1 MKKIVFLILLF
12 AAVALALYVT
22 SRVNPS
28 LFAEIK
34 ILGAL
39 LNATIFGVALIALAI
54 GEKELVRFPF
64 LTASL
69 LALFSGLV
77 EGMLLFENRYYIAIT
92 AVAFVA
98 FVFYLQIRHKRFS
111 NKIYENS
118 ASGSSK
124 NLDESANLKDAD
136 FGGAKEAREPQS
148 KDATADEILNFKSGG
163 EISNSQSEDEIL
175 NSNGNLGENST
186 SGAYKN
192 STHRVGEISDGNFK
206 ISNGSAGEGG
216 ADENFKDKL
225 DEGPACS
232 AGKNFSGGI
241 GENSTDCAG
250 ENSADSARRDR

>member
-22 SRVNPS
+22 SRVNPN

-77 EGMLLFENRYYIAIT
+77 EGVLLFENRYYIAIT

-111 NKIYENS
+111 NKAYKNS
-118 ASGSSK
+118 ANEGSR

-136 FGGAKEAREPQS
+136 FGSAKEAQEPQS
-148 KDATADEILNFKSGG
+148 KSAAADEILKS
-163 EISNSQSEDEIL
+163 NDD
-175 NSNGNLGENST
+175 LGENSA
-186 SGAYKN
+186 SGAD
-192 STHRVGEISDGNFK
+192 EISDENFK
-206 ISNGSAGEGG
+206 ISNDGAGEGG
-216 ADENFKDKL
+216 ADENSSQNFNQGGENFKL
-225 DEGPACS
+225 DS
-232 AGKNFSGGI
+232 N
-241 GENSTDCAG
+241 
-250 ENSADSARRDR
+250 ENSADDVRRDR

>member
-77 EGMLLFENRYYIAIT
+77 EGVLLFENRYYIAIT
-92 AVAFVA
+92 AAAFVA
-98 FVFYLQIRHKRFS
+98 FVFYLQIKHKRFS
-111 NKIYENS
+111 NKTYKNS
-118 ASGSSK
+118 ADEGSK
-124 NLDESANLKDAD
+124 DLDESANLKDAD
-136 FGGAKEAREPQS
+136 FGSAKEAQEPQS
-148 KDATADEILNFKSGG
+148 KSGAADEILSFKSGG
-163 EISNSQSEDEIL
+163 E
-175 NSNGNLGENST
+175 
-186 SGAYKN
+186 
-192 STHRVGEISDGNFK
+192 NFK
-206 ISNGSAGEGG
+206 LDSN
-216 ADENFKDKL
+216 ENFAPD
-225 DEGPACS
+225 
-232 AGKNFSGGI
+232 
-241 GENSTDCAG
+241 
-250 ENSADSARRDR
+250 ARRDR

>member
-12 AAVALALYVT
+12 AAVALALFIT

-34 ILGAL
+34 VLGAL

-54 GEKELVRFPF
+54 GEKEFVRFPF

-77 EGMLLFENRYYIAIT
+77 EGVLLFENRYYIAIT

-118 ASGSSK
+118 ADEGSE
-124 NLDESANLKDAD
+124 NLDEGANLKDAD
-136 FGGAKEAREPQS
+136 FGSAKEAREPQS
-148 KDATADEILNFKSGG
+148 KDAAADEILNY
-163 EISNSQSEDEIL
+163 NDDR
-175 NSNGNLGENST
+175 GENFV
-186 SGAYKN
+186 SGADEN
-192 STHRVGEISDGNFK
+192 SDENFK
-206 ISNGSAGEGG
+206 ISNGGAGEGG
-216 ADENFKDKL
+216 A
-225 DEGPACS
+225 
-232 AGKNFSGGI
+232 
-241 GENSTDCAG
+241 GENSEQNFNQSD
-250 ENSADSARRDR
+250 ENSKLDSNENFAPDARRDR

>member
-12 AAVALALYVT
+12 ASVVLALYVT
-22 SRVNPS
+22 SRVNPN

-64 LTASL
+64 LAASL

-77 EGMLLFENRYYIAIT
+77 EGVLIFENRYYIAIT

-111 NKIYENS
+111 NKIYKNYAEE
-118 ASGSSK
+118 SSK
-124 NLDESANLKDAD
+124 DLDEGVNLKDEG
-136 FGGAKEAREPQS
+136 FGGAKDAQEPQS
-148 KDATADEILNFKSGG
+148 KSGAADEILNFKSGG

-175 NSNGNLGENST
+175 KSSGDLGENFT
-186 SGAYKN
+186 SGVDEN
-192 STHRVGEISDGNFK
+192 STHRANENSDENFK
-206 ISNGSAGEGG
+206 ISNGG
-216 ADENFKDKL
+216 
-225 DEGPACS
+225 
-232 AGKNFSGGI
+232 
-241 GENSTDCAG
+241 AG
-250 ENSADSARRDR
+250 ENSAQNFNQGGKNSAPGARHDR

>member
-34 ILGAL
+34 VLGAL

-54 GEKELVRFPF
+54 GEKDVVRFPF

-77 EGMLLFENRYYIAIT
+77 EGVLLFENRYYIAIT

-98 FVFYLQIRHKRFS
+98 FVFYLQIRYKRFS
-111 NKIYENS
+111 NKTYKNS
-118 ASGSSK
+118 ADEGSK
-124 NLDESANLKDAD
+124 DLDESANLKDAD
-136 FGGAKEAREPQS
+136 FGSVKETREPQS
-148 KDATADEILNFKSGG
+148 KDAAADEILSFKSGG
-163 EISNSQSEDEIL
+163 EISNSQSKDEIL
-175 NSNGNLGENST
+175 DSSGDISENFA
-186 SGAYKN
+186 SGADEN
-192 STHRVGEISDGNFK
+192 STHRADENSDENFK

-216 ADENFKDKL
+216 AN
-225 DEGPACS
+225 
-232 AGKNFSGGI
+232 
-241 GENSTDCAG
+241 
-250 ENSADSARRDR
+250 ENSAQNFNQGAENSAPDARRDR

>member
-28 LFAEIK
+28 LFSEIK

-77 EGMLLFENRYYIAIT
+77 EGALLFENRYYIAIT

-111 NKIYENS
+111 NKAYKNS
-118 ASGSSK
+118 VDKGSK
-124 NLDESANLKDAD
+124 NLDGSESENS
-136 FGGAKEAREPQS
+136 KES
-148 KDATADEILNFKSGG
+148 G
-163 EISNSQSEDEIL
+163 EISNSQSEDKIL
-175 NSNGNLGENST
+175 NSSGDLSENFAS
-186 SGAYKN
+186 
-192 STHRVGEISDGNFK
+192 
-206 ISNGSAGEGG
+206 G
-216 ADENFKDKL
+216 ADENSDENFKIL
-225 DEGPACS
+225 NGGANE
-232 AGKNFSGGI
+232 NFAP
-241 GENSTDCAG
+241 D
-250 ENSADSARRDR
+250 ARRDR

>member
-22 SRVNPS
+22 SRVNPN

-77 EGMLLFENRYYIAIT
+77 EGVLLFENRYYIAIT

-98 FVFYLQIRHKRFS
+98 FVFYLQIKHKRFS
-111 NKIYENS
+111 NKTYKNS
-118 ASGSSK
+118 ADEGSK
-124 NLDESANLKDAD
+124 DLDESANLKDAD
-136 FGGAKEAREPQS
+136 FSSAKEAQEPQS
-148 KDATADEILNFKSGG
+148 KSGAADEILSLKSGG
-163 EISNSQSEDEIL
+163 EISNSQSKDEIL
-175 NSNGNLGENST
+175 DS
-186 SGAYKN
+186 SGD
-192 STHRVGEISDGNFK
+192 IS
-206 ISNGSAGEGG
+206 
-216 ADENFKDKL
+216 ENF
-225 DEGPACS
+225 A
-232 AGKNFSGGI
+232 SG
-241 GENSTDCAG
+241 AG
-250 ENSADSARRDR
+250 ENSAQNFNQDGENSAPDARRDR

>member
-22 SRVNPS
+22 SRVNPN

-64 LTASL
+64 LAASL

-77 EGMLLFENRYYIAIT
+77 EGVLLFENHYYIAIT

-111 NKIYENS
+111 NKAYKNS
-118 ASGSSK
+118 ADEGFK
-124 NLDESANLKDAD
+124 NDESANLKDAD
-136 FGGAKEAREPQS
+136 FGSAKEAQEPQS
-148 KDATADEILNFKSGG
+148 KDAAADEILSFKGNG
-163 EISNSQSEDEIL
+163 EISNSQSEYEIL
-175 NSNGNLGENST
+175 NSNSDLGENFA
-186 SGAYKN
+186 SGADEN
-192 STHRVGEISDGNFK
+192 SDGNFK

-216 ADENFKDKL
+216 ADEN
-225 DEGPACS
+225 S
-232 AGKNFSGGI
+232 AQNFNQG
-241 GENSTDCAG
+241 G
-250 ENSADSARRDR
+250 ENSADGARRDR

>member
-22 SRVNPS
+22 SRVNPN

-54 GEKELVRFPF
+54 GEKDVVRFPF

-77 EGMLLFENRYYIAIT
+77 EGVLLFENRYYIAIT

-111 NKIYENS
+111 NKAYKNS
-118 ASGSSK
+118 ANESSR
-124 NLDESANLKDAD
+124 NLDEGANLKDAD
-136 FGGAKEAREPQS
+136 FGSAKEAREPQS
-148 KDATADEILNFKSGG
+148 KDAAADEILNFKSGG
-163 EISNSQSEDEIL
+163 EILNSQNEDEIL
-175 NSNGNLGENST
+175 NSSGGLSENFA
-186 SGAYKN
+186 SGADEN
-192 STHRVGEISDGNFK
+192 STHRADENSDKNFK
-206 ISNGSAGEGG
+206 ISNEGAGEGG
-216 ADENFKDKL
+216 AN
-225 DEGPACS
+225 
-232 AGKNFSGGI
+232 
-241 GENSTDCAG
+241 
-250 ENSADSARRDR
+250 ENSAPDARCDR

>member
-22 SRVNPS
+22 SRVNPN

-77 EGMLLFENRYYIAIT
+77 EGVLLFENCYYIAIT

-98 FVFYLQIRHKRFS
+98 FVFYLQIMHKRFS
-111 NKIYENS
+111 NKAYKNS
-118 ASGSSK
+118 ADEGSK
-124 NLDESANLKDAD
+124 NDEGANLKDAD
-136 FGGAKEAREPQS
+136 FGGVKETREPQNKS
-148 KDATADEILNFKSGG
+148 AATDEILNFKSGG
-163 EISNSQSEDEIL
+163 EILKSNDD
-175 NSNGNLGENST
+175 LGENSA
-186 SGAYKN
+186 SGAD
-192 STHRVGEISDGNFK
+192 EISDENFK
-206 ISNGSAGEGG
+206 ISNDGAGEGG
-216 ADENFKDKL
+216 AGEGSADEN
-225 DEGPACS
+225 S
-232 AGKNFSGGI
+232 AQNF
-241 GENSTDCAG
+241 NQDG
-250 ENSADSARRDR
+250 ENSAPDARRDR

>member
-22 SRVNPS
+22 SRVNPN

-54 GEKELVRFPF
+54 GEKDVVRFPF

-77 EGMLLFENRYYIAIT
+77 EGVLLFENRYYIAIT

-111 NKIYENS
+111 NKAYKNSVDEGSKDLDGGESENS
-118 ASGSSK
+118 KESGK
-124 NLDESANLKDAD
+124 
-136 FGGAKEAREPQS
+136 
-148 KDATADEILNFKSGG
+148 
-163 EISNSQSEDEIL
+163 ISNSQNEDEIL
-175 NSNGNLGENST
+175 NSSGDLGENSAHRT
-186 SGAYKN
+186 YEN
-192 STHRVGEISDGNFK
+192 S
-206 ISNGSAGEGG
+206 
-216 ADENFKDKL
+216 DENFKIPN
-225 DEGPACS
+225 EGAGEGS
-232 AGKNFSGGI
+232 A
-241 GENSTDCAG
+241 D
-250 ENSADSARRDR
+250 ENSAQNFNQGAENSAPDARRDR

>member
-12 AAVALALYVT
+12 AGVALALYIT

-34 ILGAL
+34 VLGAL

-77 EGMLLFENRYYIAIT
+77 EGALLFENRYYIAIT
-92 AVAFVA
+92 AAAFVA

-111 NKIYENS
+111 NKAYKNS
-118 ASGSSK
+118 ADEGSK
-124 NLDESANLKDAD
+124 NLDEGENSKDAD
-136 FGGAKEAREPQS
+136 SDGAKEAQEPQS
-148 KDATADEILNFKSGG
+148 KSAAAD

-175 NSNGNLGENST
+175 KSNGDLGENSA
-186 SGAYKN
+186 S
-192 STHRVGEISDGNFK
+192 
-206 ISNGSAGEGG
+206 G
-216 ADENFKDKL
+216 ADENSDENFKIL
-225 DEGPACS
+225 NGGAGEGS
-232 AGKNFSGGI
+232 AN
-241 GENSTDCAG
+241 ENSAQNFNQGG
-250 ENSADSARRDR
+250 ENSADGARRDR

>member
-1 MKKIVFLILLF
+1 MRATESVNLKINFKRSKMKKIVFLILLF

-34 ILGAL
+34 VLGAL

-54 GEKELVRFPF
+54 GEKDVVRFPF

-77 EGMLLFENRYYIAIT
+77 EGVLLFENRYYIAIT

-111 NKIYENS
+111 NKIYKNS
-118 ASGSSK
+118 ANEGSK
-124 NLDESANLKDAD
+124 NLDENANLKDAD
-136 FGGAKEAREPQS
+136 FCDAKEAREPQS
-148 KDATADEILNFKSGG
+148 KDAAADEILNFKSGG

-175 NSNGNLGENST
+175 NSSDDLGENST
-186 SGAYKN
+186 HRADKN
-192 STHRVGEISDGNFK
+192 SDENFK
-206 ISNGSAGEGG
+206 ISNDGANENSAQ
-216 ADENFKDKL
+216 NFNQ
-225 DEGPACS
+225 G
-232 AGKNFSGGI
+232 
-241 GENSTDCAG
+241 GENSTPD
-250 ENSADSARRDR
+250 ARRDR

>member
-28 LFAEIK
+28 LFSEIK

-111 NKIYENS
+111 NKAYKNS
-118 ASGSSK
+118 ADESSK
-124 NLDESANLKDAD
+124 NLDDSANLKDAD
-136 FGGAKEAREPQS
+136 SDDAKEAQEPQS
-148 KDATADEILNFKSGG
+148 KDAAADEILNFKSG
-163 EISNSQSEDEIL
+163 DEIL
-175 NSNGNLGENST
+175 NSDDDLGENST

-206 ISNGSAGEGG
+206 ISNGGAGEGG
-216 ADENFKDKL
+216 ADENFKGKL

-250 ENSADSARRDR
+250 ENSADGARRDR

>member
-1 MKKIVFLILLF
+1 MKKIVFFILLF

-77 EGMLLFENRYYIAIT
+77 EGVLLFENRYYIAIT

-98 FVFYLQIRHKRFS
+98 FVFYLQIKHKRFS
-111 NKIYENS
+111 NKIYKNS
-118 ASGSSK
+118 ADESSK
-124 NLDESANLKDAD
+124 NLDEDTNLKDAD
-136 FGGAKEAREPQS
+136 SDGAKEAREPQS
-148 KDATADEILNFKSGG
+148 KDAAAGEILSFKSGG
-163 EISNSQSEDEIL
+163 EILNSQGENEIL
-175 NSNGNLGENST
+175 NSSGDLGENFAN
-186 SGAYKN
+186 GADEN
-192 STHRVGEISDGNFK
+192 STHRAGENSHRNFK
-206 ISNGSAGEGG
+206 ISNDGAGEGG
-216 ADENFKDKL
+216 ESKNSEQNFNQGGENF
-225 DEGPACS
+225 
-232 AGKNFSGGI
+232 
-241 GENSTDCAG
+241 
-250 ENSADSARRDR
+250 ADDARRDR

>member
-22 SRVNPS
+22 SRVNPN

-34 ILGAL
+34 VLGAL

-77 EGMLLFENRYYIAIT
+77 EGVLLFENRYYIAIT

-118 ASGSSK
+118 ADESSK
-124 NLDESANLKDAD
+124 NLDNNESENY
-136 FGGAKEAREPQS
+136 KES
-148 KDATADEILNFKSGG
+148 GEIL
-163 EISNSQSEDEIL
+163 NSQSEDEIL
-175 NSNGNLGENST
+175 NSNDD
-186 SGAYKN
+186 
-192 STHRVGEISDGNFK
+192 R
-206 ISNGSAGEGG
+206 
-216 ADENFKDKL
+216 
-225 DEGPACS
+225 
-232 AGKNFSGGI
+232 
-241 GENSTDCAG
+241 G
-250 ENSADSARRDR
+250 ENSADGARRDR

>member
-34 ILGAL
+34 VLGAL

-54 GEKELVRFPF
+54 GEKDVVRFPF

-77 EGMLLFENRYYIAIT
+77 EGVLLFENRYYITIT
-92 AVAFVA
+92 AIAFVA

-118 ASGSSK
+118 ADEGSE
-124 NLDESANLKDAD
+124 NLDGNESENY
-136 FGGAKEAREPQS
+136 KES
-148 KDATADEILNFKSGG
+148 G

-175 NSNGNLGENST
+175 NSSGDLGENFA
-186 SGAYKN
+186 SGADEN
-192 STHRVGEISDGNFK
+192 SDENFK
-206 ISNGSAGEGG
+206 ISNGGAGEGDESKNSAQNFNQG
-216 ADENFKDKL
+216 GENF
-225 DEGPACS
+225 
-232 AGKNFSGGI
+232 
-241 GENSTDCAG
+241 
-250 ENSADSARRDR
+250 ADGARCDR

>member
-54 GEKELVRFPF
+54 GEKDVVRFPF

-77 EGMLLFENRYYIAIT
+77 EGVLLFENRYYIAIT

-111 NKIYENS
+111 NKAYKNY
-118 ASGSSK
+118 ADKGSK
-124 NLDESANLKDAD
+124 NLDGNESENS
-136 FGGAKEAREPQS
+136 KES
-148 KDATADEILNFKSGG
+148 G
-163 EISNSQSEDEIL
+163 EISNSQNEDEIL
-175 NSNGNLGENST
+175 NSSGDLDENSA
-186 SGAYKN
+186 SSADEN
-192 STHRVGEISDGNFK
+192 SAHRADENSDKNFK
-206 ISNGSAGEGG
+206 ILNGGAGEGG
-216 ADENFKDKL
+216 ESKNSAKNFNQGTENFA
-225 DEGPACS
+225 PY
-232 AGKNFSGGI
+232 
-241 GENSTDCAG
+241 
-250 ENSADSARRDR
+250 ARRDR

>member
-12 AAVALALYVT
+12 VAVALALYIT

-34 ILGAL
+34 VLGAL

-77 EGMLLFENRYYIAIT
+77 EGVLLFENRYYIAIT

-111 NKIYENS
+111 NKAYKNS
-118 ASGSSK
+118 ADGGSK
-124 NLDESANLKDAD
+124 DLDESANLKDAD
-136 FGGAKEAREPQS
+136 FGSAKEAQEPQS
-148 KDATADEILNFKSGG
+148 KSGAADEILSFKSGG
-163 EISNSQSEDEIL
+163 EISNSQNEDEIL
-175 NSNGNLGENST
+175 NSNGDLGENFA
-186 SGAYKN
+186 SGADEN
-192 STHRVGEISDGNFK
+192 STHRAEENSDENFK
-206 ISNGSAGEGG
+206 ISNEG
-216 ADENFKDKL
+216 ADEGDESKNSAQNFNQD
-225 DEGPACS
+225 A
-232 AGKNFSGGI
+232 
-241 GENSTDCAG
+241 ENSVPD
-250 ENSADSARRDR
+250 ARRDR

>member
-28 LFAEIK
+28 LFSEIK

-54 GEKELVRFPF
+54 GEKDVVRFPF

-77 EGMLLFENRYYIAIT
+77 EGVLLFENHYYIAIT
-92 AVAFVA
+92 AAAFVA
-98 FVFYLQIRHKRFS
+98 FVFYLQIKHKRFS
-111 NKIYENS
+111 NKAYENS

-124 NLDESANLKDAD
+124 NLDESANLKDAG

-148 KDATADEILNFKSGG
+148 KDAAANEILNFKSGG
-163 EISNSQSEDEIL
+163 EISNSQSEYEIL

-186 SGAYKN
+186 SGGISEN
-192 STHRVGEISDGNFK
+192 SIGG
-206 ISNGSAGEGG
+206 AGEGN
-216 ADENFKDKL
+216 ADENSEQNFNQ
-225 DEGPACS
+225 S
-232 AGKNFSGGI
+232 GKNSKLGSN
-241 GENSTDCAG
+241 ENFAPD
-250 ENSADSARRDR
+250 ARRDR

>member
-34 ILGAL
+34 VLGAL

-77 EGMLLFENRYYIAIT
+77 EGVLLFENRYYIAIT

-111 NKIYENS
+111 NKAYKNS
-118 ASGSSK
+118 TDEGSK
-124 NLDESANLKDAD
+124 NLDGNES
-136 FGGAKEAREPQS
+136 E
-148 KDATADEILNFKSGG
+148 NFKESG

-175 NSNGNLGENST
+175 NFSGYLGENSA
-186 SGAYKN
+186 S
-192 STHRVGEISDGNFK
+192 
-206 ISNGSAGEGG
+206 G
-216 ADENFKDKL
+216 ADENSMHRAD
-225 DEGPACS
+225 
-232 AGKNFSGGI
+232 
-241 GENSTDCAG
+241 ENSDENSKISNDGADENSAQNFNQGG
-250 ENSADSARRDR
+250 ENSASDARRDR

>member
-12 AAVALALYVT
+12 AAVALMLYVT

-34 ILGAL
+34 VLGAL

-54 GEKELVRFPF
+54 GEKDVVRFPF

-77 EGMLLFENRYYIAIT
+77 EGVLLFENRYYIAIT

-118 ASGSSK
+118 A
-124 NLDESANLKDAD
+124 DE
-136 FGGAKEAREPQS
+136 GS
-148 KDATADEILNFKSGG
+148 KDLDGSESENSKESGK
-163 EISNSQSEDEIL
+163 ISNSQSEDEIL
-175 NSNGNLGENST
+175 NSSGDLGENFT
-186 SGAYKN
+186 SGADEN
-192 STHRVGEISDGNFK
+192 SDGNFK

-216 ADENFKDKL
+216 A
-225 DEGPACS
+225 
-232 AGKNFSGGI
+232 
-241 GENSTDCAG
+241 GENSAQNFNQGG
-250 ENSADSARRDR
+250 ENSADGARRDR

>member
-28 LFAEIK
+28 LFSEIK
-34 ILGAL
+34 VLGAL

-54 GEKELVRFPF
+54 GEKDVVRFPF

-77 EGMLLFENRYYIAIT
+77 EGVLLFENRYYIAIT

-111 NKIYENS
+111 NKAYKNS
-118 ASGSSK
+118 ADESSK

-136 FGGAKEAREPQS
+136 SGSAKEAREPQS
-148 KDATADEILNFKSGG
+148 KDAAANEILNFKSGG
-163 EISNSQSEDEIL
+163 EILNSQSEDEIL
-175 NSNGNLGENST
+175 NYNGDRGENFAS
-186 SGAYKN
+186 
-192 STHRVGEISDGNFK
+192 
-206 ISNGSAGEGG
+206 G
-216 ADENFKDKL
+216 ADENSD
-225 DEGPACS
+225 
-232 AGKNFSGGI
+232 KNFKILNGGAGEGSADENSAQNFNQG
-241 GENSTDCAG
+241 GENSKLCSN
-250 ENSADSARRDR
+250 ENSADGARRDR

>member
-22 SRVNPS
+22 SRVNPN
-28 LFAEIK
+28 LFSEIK

-54 GEKELVRFPF
+54 GEKDVVRFPF

-77 EGMLLFENRYYIAIT
+77 EGVLLFENRYYIAIT

-118 ASGSSK
+118 ADESSK

-136 FGGAKEAREPQS
+136 FGSAKEAQEPQS
-148 KDATADEILNFKSGG
+148 KSAAADEILNFKSG
-163 EISNSQSEDEIL
+163 DEIL
-175 NSNGNLGENST
+175 KSNDDLGENFAS
-186 SGAYKN
+186 SAGEN
-192 STHRVGEISDGNFK
+192 SDENFK
-206 ISNGSAGEGG
+206 ISNGGAGEGG
-216 ADENFKDKL
+216 ANEN
-225 DEGPACS
+225 S
-232 AGKNFSGGI
+232 TQNFNQG
-241 GENSTDCAG
+241 GENSKLDSN
-250 ENSADSARRDR
+250 ENSAPDARRDR

>member
-22 SRVNPS
+22 SRVNPN

-54 GEKELVRFPF
+54 GEKELVSFPF

-77 EGMLLFENRYYIAIT
+77 EGALLFDNRYYIAIT
-92 AVAFVA
+92 AATFVA

-111 NKIYENS
+111 NKAYKNS
-118 ASGSSK
+118 ADEGSR

-136 FGGAKEAREPQS
+136 FGGAKEAREPQNKS
-148 KDATADEILNFKSGG
+148 AAT
-163 EISNSQSEDEIL
+163 DEIL
-175 NSNGNLGENST
+175 NSSGDIGENFA
-186 SGAYKN
+186 SGADEN
-192 STHRVGEISDGNFK
+192 SDENFK

-216 ADENFKDKL
+216 ADENSAQNFNQGGDNSKL
-225 DEGPACS
+225 GS
-232 AGKNFSGGI
+232 N
-241 GENSTDCAG
+241 
-250 ENSADSARRDR
+250 ENSADDARRDR

>member
-77 EGMLLFENRYYIAIT
+77 EGVLLFENRYYIAIT

-98 FVFYLQIRHKRFS
+98 FVFYLQIKHKRFS
-111 NKIYENS
+111 NKAYKNS
-118 ASGSSK
+118 ADKGSK
-124 NLDESANLKDAD
+124 NLDGSESENS
-136 FGGAKEAREPQS
+136 KES
-148 KDATADEILNFKSGG
+148 GEIL
-163 EISNSQSEDEIL
+163 NSQSEDEIL
-175 NSNGNLGENST
+175 NSSGNLS
-186 SGAYKN
+186 
-192 STHRVGEISDGNFK
+192 
-206 ISNGSAGEGG
+206 
-216 ADENFKDKL
+216 ENFAPD
-225 DEGPACS
+225 
-232 AGKNFSGGI
+232 
-241 GENSTDCAG
+241 
-250 ENSADSARRDR
+250 ARRDR

>member
-34 ILGAL
+34 VLGAL

-54 GEKELVRFPF
+54 GEKDVVRFPF

-77 EGMLLFENRYYIAIT
+77 EGVLLFENRYYIAIT

-118 ASGSSK
+118 ADEGSK
-124 NLDESANLKDAD
+124 NLDGGANLKDAD
-136 FGGAKEAREPQS
+136 FGGAKEAQEPQS
-148 KDATADEILNFKSGG
+148 KSAATDKILNFKSGG
-163 EISNSQSEDEIL
+163 EILNSQSENEIL
-175 NSNGNLGENST
+175 NSSGDLSENFASGAGENSD
-186 SGAYKN
+186 
-192 STHRVGEISDGNFK
+192 ENFK
-206 ISNGSAGEGG
+206 ISNDGAGEG
-216 ADENFKDKL
+216 DESKNSAQNFNQ
-225 DEGPACS
+225 S
-232 AGKNFSGGI
+232 GKNSKLGSN
-241 GENSTDCAG
+241 ENSTD
-250 ENSADSARRDR
+250 DARRDR

>member
-22 SRVNPS
+22 SRVNPN

-77 EGMLLFENRYYIAIT
+77 EGVLLFENRYYIAIT

-111 NKIYENS
+111 NKAYENS
-118 ASGSSK
+118 ADEGSK
-124 NLDESANLKDAD
+124 NLDEGANLKNAD
-136 FGGAKEAREPQS
+136 SDDAKEAQEPQS

-163 EISNSQSEDEIL
+163 EILNSQSEDEIL
-175 NSNGNLGENST
+175 NSNDDLGENFASGAGENST
-186 SGAYKN
+186 
-192 STHRVGEISDGNFK
+192 HRAGEISEENFK
-206 ISNGSAGEGG
+206 ISNGGAGEGG
-216 ADENFKDKL
+216 ESKNSAQNFNQ
-225 DEGPACS
+225 G
-232 AGKNFSGGI
+232 
-241 GENSTDCAG
+241 GENSKLG
-250 ENSADSARRDR
+250 SNENSADDARRDR

>member
-22 SRVNPS
+22 SRVNPN

-77 EGMLLFENRYYIAIT
+77 EGVLLFENHYYIAIT

-111 NKIYENS
+111 NKIYKNS
-118 ASGSSK
+118 ADEGSK
-124 NLDESANLKDAD
+124 NLDGSESENS
-136 FGGAKEAREPQS
+136 KES
-148 KDATADEILNFKSGG
+148 G

-175 NSNGNLGENST
+175 NSSGNLSENLESGAEENSD
-186 SGAYKN
+186 
-192 STHRVGEISDGNFK
+192 ENFK
-206 ISNGSAGEGG
+206 ISNDGAGEGG
-216 ADENFKDKL
+216 ESKN
-225 DEGPACS
+225 S
-232 AGKNFSGGI
+232 AKNFNQG
-241 GENSTDCAG
+241 G
-250 ENSADSARRDR
+250 ENSAPDARRDR

>member
-1 MKKIVFLILLF
+1 VRLNRKFKDNFKRSKMKKIVFLILLF

-22 SRVNPS
+22 SRVNPN

-77 EGMLLFENRYYIAIT
+77 EGVLLFENRYYIAIT

-118 ASGSSK
+118 ANEGSK
-124 NLDESANLKDAD
+124 NDESANLKDAD
-136 FGGAKEAREPQS
+136 FCDAKEAREPQS
-148 KDATADEILNFKSGG
+148 KDAAADEILNFKSGD
-163 EISNSQSEDEIL
+163 EISNSQSKDEIL
-175 NSNGNLGENST
+175 NSSGDLGENFA
-186 SGAYKN
+186 SGADEN
-192 STHRVGEISDGNFK
+192 SDKNFK
-206 ISNGSAGEGG
+206 ISNEGAGEGG
-216 ADENFKDKL
+216 ESKNSAQNFNQGGENF
-225 DEGPACS
+225 
-232 AGKNFSGGI
+232 
-241 GENSTDCAG
+241 
-250 ENSADSARRDR
+250 ADGARRDR

>member
-22 SRVNPS
+22 SRVNPN

-54 GEKELVRFPF
+54 GEKDVVRFPF

-69 LALFSGLV
+69 LALLSGLV
-77 EGMLLFENRYYIAIT
+77 EGVLLFENRYYIAIT

-111 NKIYENS
+111 NKAYKNS
-118 ASGSSK
+118 ADEGSR
-124 NLDESANLKDAD
+124 NLDEDANLKDAD
-136 FGGAKEAREPQS
+136 SDDAKEAREPQ
-148 KDATADEILNFKSGG
+148 NKSGAT
-163 EISNSQSEDEIL
+163 DEIL
-175 NSNGNLGENST
+175 NSSGYLGENSA
-186 SGAYKN
+186 SGADEN
-192 STHRVGEISDGNFK
+192 SDENFK

-216 ADENFKDKL
+216 AN
-225 DEGPACS
+225 
-232 AGKNFSGGI
+232 
-241 GENSTDCAG
+241 ENSAQNFNQGG
-250 ENSADSARRDR
+250 ENSADGARRDR